1 MQHFFQLLRQIYYD
15 TSVNSIQ
22 AGLLT
27 KSQPWI
33 CFRIRTEVSPS
44 FYMKHSF
51 SSFCS
56 LATNKQSCQYETS
69 QTQRGRIEWI
79 DPRKPHWPPLF

>member
-1 MQHFFQLLRQIYYD
+1 MKHFLQLLRQDLLWYKCEF
-15 TSVNSIQ
+15 NSIQ

-27 KSQPWI
+27 KSQTWI

-51 SSFCS
+51 SSLSS
-56 LATNKQSCQYETS
+56 LAIKKNCQYETLQS
-69 QTQRGRIEWI
+69 
-79 DPRKPHWPPLF
+79 